1 MDDAPVWICM
11 TLAIY
16 YLASCRRLLC
26 LQPLQCF
33 SLCFSFSVEKIMI
46 FQYKYL
52 EIYGSFLFLVL
63 FIRKQLTDGFF
74 LCESFGGVV
83 ARDGSRL

>member
-1 MDDAPVWICM
+1 
-11 TLAIY
+11 
-16 YLASCRRLLC
+16 
-26 LQPLQCF
+26 
-33 SLCFSFSVEKIMI
+33 MI

-74 LCESFGGVV
+74 LCELFGGVV

>member
-1 MDDAPVWICM
+1 
-11 TLAIY
+11 
-16 YLASCRRLLC
+16 
-26 LQPLQCF
+26 
-33 SLCFSFSVEKIMI
+33 MI